1 MIVPGNTKWLS
12 PVESAFLQ
20 ARLPDN
26 APRSSEKNFVWK
38 EVTSTLKDK
47 RLWLFTISWALMTC
61 GKNGIDF
68 YRPSIVANMG
78 FR

>member
-1 MIVPGNTKWLS
+1 
-12 PVESAFLQ
+12 
-20 ARLPDN
+20 
-26 APRSSEKNFVWK
+26 VWK

-68 YRPSIVANMG
+68 YRPTIVANMG